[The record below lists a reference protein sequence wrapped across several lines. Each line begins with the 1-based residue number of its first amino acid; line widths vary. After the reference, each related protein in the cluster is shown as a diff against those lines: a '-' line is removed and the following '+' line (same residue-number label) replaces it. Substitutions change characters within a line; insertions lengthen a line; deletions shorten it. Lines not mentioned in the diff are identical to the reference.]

1 MDIFTTYDTSFQ
13 VLAAFVV
20 FVVGYVALFLS
31 LMICVLVAHWIL
43 EGVRVVRTHS
53 AALPLRAIVDSSLE
67 QKSVVRN
74 KLSKGGFH
82 ASIRHRFF
90 HV

>member
-1 MDIFTTYDTSFQ
+1 MDIFTTYDASFQ

-20 FVVGYVALFLS
+20 FVIGYVALFLS
-31 LMICVLVAHWIL
+31 LMICVLVAHCIL

-53 AALPLRAIVDSSLE
+53 AALPLRAIVHSSLE
-67 QKSVVRN
+67 RKSVVRN
-74 KLSKGGFH
+74 NLSKGGLH
-82 ASIRHRFF
+82 ASIRDRFF